1 MFNSSW
7 IRFAAMMIILGALV
21 RSNSL
26 IILATMLLVIIPVAW
41 AWNRVSLWRVN
52 YERTLSEHRV
62 FVGETV
68 DLRILINNRKILPM
82 AWVQVDDRF
91 PMTLA
96 PENKALAPSHIPLT
110 AYLSNHAALGAFE
123 RARWVFRLP
132 CKQRGFYTLGPARI
146 RSGDLFGL
154 FERQRESGRTDRL
167 IVYPRMA
174 PMDDWGLPPKDPLG
188 EVKARL
194 PLFDDATRP
203 RGARDYRP
211 DDAPKHIHW
220 RATARLGE
228 LQVKVYDPTI
238 SYQWVLFVNIAS
250 FEISWQGVNVELLE
264 RVISL
269 AASLANF
276 AVEQKYAVGLIANGT
291 WPESDQR
298 LKILPSRDPN
308 HLRHM
313 LEALAA
319 ITSFVTTP
327 IETLLRQESVN
338 LSWGV
343 TLVVISGIITEEL
356 LAEMIRLRRVGRR
369 LALISLDEK
378 WEPDASR
385 LEGITVRKV
394 KSESEKGKS
403 NEERQGF

>member
-26 IILATMLLVIIPVAW
+26 IVLATMLLVIIPIAW

-52 YERTLSEHRV
+52 YERSLSEHRV

-68 DLRILINNRKILPM
+68 DLNIRLNNRKVLPL
-82 AWVQVDDRF
+82 AWIQIDDRF
-91 PMTLA
+91 PLMLA
-96 PENKALAPSHIPLT
+96 PENKKLAPSHIPMT

-123 RARWVFRLP
+123 RARWNFRLP
-132 CKQRGFYTLGPARI
+132 CKQRGYYTLGPARI

-154 FERQRESGRTDRL
+154 FERERESGRTDRL
-167 IVYPRMA
+167 IVYPRIA
-174 PMDDWGLPPKDPLG
+174 PMEDWGLPPKDPIG

-220 RATARLGE
+220 RATARRGD

-238 SYQWVLFVNIAS
+238 SYQWLLFVNIAS
-250 FEISWQGVNVELLE
+250 YEISWQGVDVELLE

-327 IETLLRQESVN
+327 IETLMRQESAS
-338 LSWGV
+338 LSWGA
-343 TLVVISGIITEEL
+343 TLVVITGVVTQDL

-369 LALISLDEK
+369 LALISLDDK
-378 WEPDASR
+378 WTPDAAQ
-385 LEGITVRKV
+385 LEGITIRQA
-394 KSESEKGKS
+394 KSEKRDSDD
-403 NEERQGF
+403 ER

>member
-1 MFNSSW
+1 MFNFSW
-7 IRFAAMMIILGALV
+7 IRFAVMMIILGAVV

-26 IILATMLLVIIPVAW
+26 IILATMLLVVIPIAW

-52 YERTLSEHRV
+52 YERTLSENRV

-68 DLRILINNRKILPM
+68 DLNIRLNNRKILPLP
-82 AWVQVDDRF
+82 WIQIDDRF
-91 PMTLA
+91 PLTLP
-96 PENKALAPSHIPLT
+96 PENKSLAPSHIPLT

-123 RARWVFRLP
+123 RAHWNFRLP
-132 CKQRGFYTLGPARI
+132 CKQRGYYALGPARI

-154 FERQRESGRTDRL
+154 FERSRESGRTDRL
-167 IVYPRMA
+167 IVYPRIA
-174 PMDDWGLPPKDPLG
+174 PMEDWGLPPKDPIG

-220 RATARLGE
+220 RATARRGE

-250 FEISWQGVNVELLE
+250 YKIAWQGVDVELLE
-264 RVISL
+264 RVISF
-269 AASLANF
+269 AASLAKF

-308 HLRHM
+308 HLRHV

-319 ITSFVTTP
+319 ISSFVTTP
-327 IETLLRQESVN
+327 IETLMRQESAS
-338 LSWGV
+338 LSWGA
-343 TLVVISGIITEEL
+343 TLVAITGVVTKEL

-369 LALISLDEK
+369 MALISLDEN
-378 WEPDASR
+378 WEPREAE
-385 LEGITVRKV
+385 LEGIVVRQATSK
-394 KSESEKGKS
+394 KLEIES
-403 NEERQGF
+403 NEPTV

>member
-1 MFNSSW
+1 MFNFSW
-7 IRFAAMMIILGALV
+7 IRFAAMMIILGTLV

-26 IILATMLLVIIPVAW
+26 IILATMLLVIIPIAW

-52 YERTLSEHRV
+52 YERSLSENRV
-62 FVGETV
+62 FVGETI
-68 DLRILINNRKILPM
+68 DLNIRLNNRKILPLP
-82 AWVQVDDRF
+82 WIQIDDRF
-91 PMTLA
+91 PLSLP
-96 PENKALAPSHIPLT
+96 PENKTLAPSHIPLT
-110 AYLSNHAALGAFE
+110 AYLSNHAALGAYE
-123 RARWVFRLP
+123 RAHWKFRVP
-132 CKQRGFYTLGPARI
+132 CKQRGYYTLGPARI

-154 FERQRESGRTDRL
+154 FERSRESGRTDRL
-167 IVYPRMA
+167 IVYPRIA
-174 PMDDWGLPPKDPLG
+174 PMEDWGLPPKDPIG
-188 EVKARL
+188 EVKARV

-220 RATARLGE
+220 RATAHRGD

-250 FEISWQGVNVELLE
+250 YEISWQGVDVELLE
-264 RVISL
+264 RVISF

-308 HLRHM
+308 HLRHV

-319 ITSFVTTP
+319 ISSFITTP
-327 IETLLRQESVN
+327 IETLMRQESAS
-338 LSWGV
+338 LSWGA
-343 TLVVISGIITEEL
+343 TLVVITGVITQDL

-369 LALISLDEK
+369 MALISLDEK
-378 WEPDASR
+378 WEPRESE
-385 LEGITVRKV
+385 LEGIVVRQATSK
-394 KSESEKGKS
+394 KPESQS
-403 NEERQGF
+403 NEQSF